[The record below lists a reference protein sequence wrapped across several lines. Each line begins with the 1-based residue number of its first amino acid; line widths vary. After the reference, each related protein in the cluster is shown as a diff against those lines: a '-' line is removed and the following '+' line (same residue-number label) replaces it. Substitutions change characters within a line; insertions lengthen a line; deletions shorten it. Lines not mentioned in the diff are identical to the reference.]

1 MLGSRPAPAP
11 GGCNLGAG
19 RRVWPA
25 QRLGKATQAPGGQS
39 RGRRAWTGSPSVS
52 CPLPQGALL

>member
-52 CPLPQGALL
+52 C